1 MAEKKMKV
9 ALISAGMI
17 TNAAHIPAYLNMK
30 DDVEIVAVADLNKD
44 AARATADRWDIPHAF
59 GDAEEMLKAMEPDL
73 VSVCTPNIAHK
84 AMSIMALEHGANVIC
99 EKPVAIRY
107 KDALEMYGT
116 AERVGKKLIAC
127 QTMRYY
133 PEHMVAKDIV
143 KSGSLGDIYFGEMNR
158 IRRRGVPT
166 WGNFHRKD
174 INGGGA
180 LCDIGVHIIDAMM
193 WIMGVTKVTSVS
205 GSSTSVITRSGEQVV
220 RSLVEAGAPSG
231 VFGNG
236 CSYKP
241 EEFENEEFGAGTIR
255 FDGGMVNFK
264 VGWAANLPN
273 MTSMT
278 IVGDKAGLQVPE
290 LNMIT
295 THSGYQA
302 DVKARWFNEGPYKD
316 KTFNG
321 HWYMIENVV
330 NALRGRE
337 DFMVKPEETINVA
350 SIIDAFYRSAE
361 LGREVR
367 IDELL

>member
-1 MAEKKMKV
+1 MAEKKLKV

-30 DDVEIVAVADLNKD
+30 DDVEIVAVADLNRD
-44 AARATADRWDIPHAF
+44 AAQATADRWGIPHTF
-59 GDAEEMLKAMEPDL
+59 SEPEEMLKAVEPDL

-84 AMSIMALEHGANVIC
+84 QMSILALEHGANVIC
-99 EKPVAIRY
+99 EKPAAIRY
-107 KDALEMYGT
+107 ADALEMYGT
-116 AERVGKKLIAC
+116 AERVGKKLVAC
-127 QTMRYY
+127 QTTRYI
-133 PEHMVAKDIV
+133 PEHQVAKNIV
-143 KSGSLGDIYFGEMNR
+143 SSGALGDVYFGEMSR

-166 WGNFHRKD
+166 WGNFHRKQ

-193 WIMGVTKVTSVS
+193 WIMDITKVISVT
-205 GSSTSVITRSGEQVV
+205 GSATNVITRSGEQVV

-290 LNMIT
+290 LELIT

-302 DVKARWFNEGPYKD
+302 DVKPRWFNEGPYKD

-321 HWYMIENVV
+321 HWYLIENVV

-337 DFMVKPEETINVA
+337 ELLVKPEQTINVA
-350 SIIDAFYRSAE
+350 SIIDAFYRSVE

-367 IDELL
+367 IDELV

>member
-1 MAEKKMKV
+1 MAEKKLKV

-30 DDVEIVAVADLNKD
+30 DDVEIVAVADLNK
-44 AARATADRWDIPHAF
+44 AAAQATADRWDIPHAF

-84 AMSIMALEHGANVIC
+84 PMTLLALEHGANVIC

-107 KDALEMYGT
+107 QDALEMYGT
-116 AERVGKKLIAC
+116 AERVGKHLIAC

-143 KSGSLGDIYFGEMNR
+143 KSGSLGEIYFGEMSR

-166 WGNFHRKD
+166 WGSFHKKD

-205 GSSTSVITRSGEQVV
+205 GDSSNRIT

-255 FDGGMVNFK
+255 FEGGMVNFK

-278 IVGDKAGLQVPE
+278 IMGDKAGLQVPE

-337 DFMVKPEETINVA
+337 DFLVKPEETINVA